1 MVVCNFSEIGKFDR
15 LYCKNNNMKVC
26 KYQKYCN
33 KDHVWK
39 NSDQSYQCEFKQNK
53 IEQLQ

>member
-39 NSDQSYQCEFKQNK
+39 NSDQSYQCEFKK
-53 IEQLQ
+53 EETE